1 LISDYLLIV
10 KAMKKILKYICYFAT
25 GINVAIL
32 GLAFYLS
39 DLDLLALSGSSAILT
54 LFGATFIFSEDV

>member
-1 LISDYLLIV
+1 
-10 KAMKKILKYICYFAT
+10 MKRILKHICYFAT

-39 DLDLLALSGSSAILT
+39 DLNLLALSGSSAILT
-54 LFGATFIFSEDV
+54 LFGATFIFSEDVQE